1 MGHDRLRDGPVA
13 GRSRIGVQYLL
24 ALSVRYAVSDSAS
37 VYEDSPV
44 RKGREQTAAVCD
56 ADGRVQ
62 CDRLPNPI
70 DVAFGDAV
78 PLEYRGS
85 QISALDLETS
95 LAGRALTESKIVHD
109 SGGEEQVL
117 VVVRVIQRAVMLG
130 QEAGEEKA
138 ADAVIHDRP
147 THRGAGRCEARIG
160 ERPGGEDEEVP
171 HVSRAYGQPGSRNS
185 GPIAEDRYDRAML
198 SKHAHRVAVLA
209 LPAVIPLELGI
220 AAEIFG
226 RDPHYRVTVC
236 AEGRSAS
243 LPGSGLT
250 VNTPAGLEGLK
261 PADTVIIPGYEDV
274 DATVSTA
281 VLDAIRAAHARGA
294 RLVSICTAAFALAA
308 AGVLDGRPA
317 TTHWRWTAE
326 LQRRYPNIEVLP
338 NRLFIDDGDIL
349 TSAGVTTGIDLC
361 LHLIRR
367 DFGSAAANRRARG
380 LVAPPQR
387 QGGQAQFIERLM
399 PDASGDQLGPLR
411 GWMLENLAR
420 PLDLGTLAT
429 RAHVSRRTLSR
440 RFREE
445 TGVSPMAWLADAR
458 IDRAREIL
466 ETTTEPV
473 ENIGRLTGLGAPVSV
488 RAAFHRRIGISPKEY
503 RAVWRGPSFSAT
515 DSARAATS
523 SKRTAPRT
531 RTPLVS
537 LRQARPRDGSFA
549 RRGSQRP

>member
-1 MGHDRLRDGPVA
+1 M
-13 GRSRIGVQYLL
+13 
-24 ALSVRYAVSDSAS
+24 
-37 VYEDSPV
+37 
-44 RKGREQTAAVCD
+44 
-56 ADGRVQ
+56 
-62 CDRLPNPI
+62 
-70 DVAFGDAV
+70 
-78 PLEYRGS
+78 
-85 QISALDLETS
+85 
-95 LAGRALTESKIVHD
+95 
-109 SGGEEQVL
+109 
-117 VVVRVIQRAVMLG
+117 
-130 QEAGEEKA
+130 
-138 ADAVIHDRP
+138 
-147 THRGAGRCEARIG
+147 
-160 ERPGGEDEEVP
+160 
-171 HVSRAYGQPGSRNS
+171 SRAYGHRGLANS
-185 GPIAEDRYDRAML
+185 GPRAADRYDRAMM
-198 SKHAHRVAVLA
+198 SKGPHRVAVLA

-226 RDPHYRVTVC
+226 RDPHYRLTVC

-261 PADTVIIPGYEDV
+261 RADTLIIPGYEDA

-308 AGVLDGRPA
+308 AGVLDDRPA

-326 LQRRYPNIEVLP
+326 LQDRYPKIDVLP
-338 NRLFIDDGDIL
+338 NRLFVDDGDIL

-361 LHLIRR
+361 LHLVRR
-367 DFGSAAANRRARG
+367 DFGSAAANTRARG

-411 GWMLENLAR
+411 DWMLENLAL

-429 RAHVSRRTLSR
+429 RAHMSRRTLSR

-503 RAVWRGPSFSAT
+503 RAVWRGSSTSAT
-515 DSARAATS
+515 ATATVRHSPPDHEAAVRPS
-523 SKRTAPRT
+523 VSRTNPRRGT
-531 RTPLVS
+531 AS
-537 LRQARPRDGSFA
+537 RPRPFVGLDAGAGLAGEAMTQSRSWGTTFD
-549 RRGSQRP
+549 R